1 MFGPPRHS
9 VFSFKVIRSA
19 AIDPITLPPKLPF
32 PMGSELFSHALSVAG
47 EYQEARPSKLLGV
60 SNQMLN
66 PLVYVLCA
74 CKEAANKL
82 PKMHS

>member
-60 SNQMLN
+60 SNQMLS
-66 PLVYVLCA
+66 PLV
-74 CKEAANKL
+74 
-82 PKMHS
+82 